1 MQKNN
6 ADKTA
11 KDMIKTGKLIFGE
24 KIQNIVLSN
33 VTDEPYK
40 MFSIKFTIYN
50 YFVLVCNYD
59 RGHFGCN
66 IAFGKDAITLRS
78 NIEWDDDC
86 DFIKFWNEIDEQI
99 RLRIPD
105 KYLKANNWL

>member
-6 ADKTA
+6 AKETA
-11 KDMIKTGKLIFGE
+11 KEIIKNAKQIFGDR
-24 KIQNIVLSN
+24 INNIVLYS

-40 MFSIKFTIYN
+40 MFSIRFTLYN
-50 YFVLVCNYD
+50 YYIIVCNYD
-59 RGHFGCN
+59 RGRFGCS
-66 IAFGKDAITLRS
+66 ILFGEDAISLQN

-86 DFIKFWNEIDEQI
+86 DYVIYWREIDKLV

-105 KYLKANNWL
+105 KYLAEYGWL